1 MTMHAQDIV
10 GARVTSTDGQVVGT
24 VEQVFNDDVDGTPVW
39 ARIKAGRRNRFVPLG
54 GSRLGDGGLSVP
66 FETRRII
73 GGPEISADQHMSAT
87 QAEQLSRYYGLTVP
101 PQGGDRDQQVPPKE
115 GQQQAQQQQAQQEA
129 QQQAQPGR
137 TGTQASE
144 RPGRTGTQASQR
156 PDSRAA
162 AQPGGAEPGAEA
174 GAEWLVR
181 AEERI
186 SLGTQTMETGRVR
199 IRKYVDTEPVEQ
211 AVKITREEYDVERV
225 PITEGERVSGDLTEG
240 EREIILHEERAVLRK
255 ETVPVERVR
264 LVTRKVEEDQT
275 IRDEIRKERIE
286 VEPAAAAGQQPG
298 TRR

>member
-1 MTMHAQDIV
+1 MHAQDIV

-66 FETRRII
+66 FETRRIV
-73 GGPEISADQHMSAT
+73 GGPDISADQHMSAT

-101 PQGGDRDQQVPPKE
+101 QQGGDRGQAPPP
-115 GQQQAQQQQAQQEA
+115 GQQARQTQEA
-129 QQQAQPGR
+129 PQAQPGR
-137 TGTQASE
+137 TGTQANQQ
-144 RPGRTGTQASQR
+144 PGRTGTQANQR
-156 PDSRAA
+156 PDSQAA
-162 AQPGGAEPGAEA
+162 AQPGGAEADGAEA

-181 AEERI
+181 TEERI
-186 SLGTQTMETGRVR
+186 SVGTQTMETGRVK

-225 PITEGERVSGDLTEG
+225 PITEGERLSGDITEG

-255 ETVPVERVR
+255 EAVPVERVR
-264 LVTRKVEEDQT
+264 LVTRKVTEDQT
-275 IRDEIRKERIE
+275 IRDEVRKERIE
-286 VEPAAAAGQQPG
+286 VEPAAASGQQPG
-298 TRR
+298 TR

>member
-10 GARVTSTDGQVVGT
+10 GARVTSTDGQVIGT

-66 FETRRII
+66 FETTRIV

-101 PQGGDRDQQVPPKE
+101 PQGGDRGQQVPPKE
-115 GQQQAQQQQAQQEA
+115 G

-144 RPGRTGTQASQR
+144 RPGRTGTQANQR

-162 AQPGGAEPGAEA
+162 ARPGGAEPGAEA

-225 PITEGERVSGDLTEG
+225 PITEGERLSGDITEG